1 MPAKHHIN
9 NASQLLIT
17 TWEGEAVDVDFIEAI
32 KKYQKDI
39 QSNSDYHHFNE
50 IVDLTRITGIKLTTN
65 GIKHISSIASS
76 SDQNRANTKLAL
88 IVSSNLAFGL
98 ARMYEAYRSMSR
110 NINKEI
116 RVFKNEDDA
125 FVWINEKT

>member
-1 MPAKHHIN
+1 MPAKHHIDN
-9 NASQLLIT
+9 TSQLLIT
-17 TWEGEAVDVDFIEAI
+17 TWEGEAVDIDFIEAI

-76 SDQNRANTKLAL
+76 SDKNRANTKLAL

-98 ARMYEAYRSMSR
+98 ARMYEAYRSMSK

-116 RVFKNEDDA
+116 RVFKNKDDA
-125 FVWINEKT
+125 FMWINQKS